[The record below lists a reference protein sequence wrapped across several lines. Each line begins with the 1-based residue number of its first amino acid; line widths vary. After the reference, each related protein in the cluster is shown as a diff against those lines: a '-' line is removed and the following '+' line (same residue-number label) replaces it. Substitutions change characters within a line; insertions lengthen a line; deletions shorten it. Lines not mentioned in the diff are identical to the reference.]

1 MDDRPKFYDDD
12 GTEVN
17 PDLFPKPQLCL
28 SCKKNDDPNEEL
40 LCNLNRLDQ
49 RDEEEFKCFAYEN
62 INNKNDREWTL

>member
-1 MDDRPKFYDDD
+1 MPYFNDD

-28 SCKKNDDPNEEL
+28 SCKKNDNTDEEI

-49 RDEEEFKCFAYEN
+49 QFDSEFKCFAYEN
-62 INNKNDREWTL
+62 MY